1 MCKQAKSSEIFEDG
15 KGKYQHCRPQT
26 DYTHTPDGIS
36 VCTYVVHQEN
46 INEEVPPILQ
56 KYGCEVD
63 RMPRLNASTKKK

>member
-1 MCKQAKSSEIFEDG
+1 
-15 KGKYQHCRPQT
+15 
-26 DYTHTPDGIS
+26 

-63 RMPRLNASTKKK
+63 RMPRLNASTKKKVGLTDKVMSYIRDTYKRDYDVLFPSG